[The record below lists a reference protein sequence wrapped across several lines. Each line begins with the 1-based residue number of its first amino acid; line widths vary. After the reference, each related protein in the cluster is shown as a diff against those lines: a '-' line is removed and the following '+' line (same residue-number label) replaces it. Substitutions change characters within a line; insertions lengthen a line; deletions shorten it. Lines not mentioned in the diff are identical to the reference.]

1 MSFLCKAN
9 GVGGWGGRALT
20 KEVQRGMKSVPPKHE
35 WREAQQQLGENLW
48 GNNEK
53 RESTSISAAAA
64 LLQAKASLQI
74 H

>member
-9 GVGGWGGRALT
+9 GVGGVGALT

-35 WREAQQQLGENLW
+35 WRKAQQLGGNLW

-53 RESTSISAAAA
+53 TESTSVSSAAA
-64 LLQAKASLQI
+64 LLQAKASLQMY
-74 H
+74 

>member
-1 MSFLCKAN
+1 M
-9 GVGGWGGRALT
+9 GGALT

-35 WREAQQQLGENLW
+35 WRGAQQLGENLW

-53 RESTSISAAAA
+53 RESTSVSAAAAA